1 MKEQMI
7 VIILC
12 AATVF
17 YVSMD
22 EGKRKEK
29 HFVFCDCC
37 YIINKKQL
45 IILLYCAVNK
55 CFALS
60 GTDLFPGVE
69 GHGR

>member
-1 MKEQMI
+1 
-7 VIILC
+7 
-12 AATVF
+12 
-17 YVSMD
+17 MD

-55 CFALS
+55 CFTLS